1 MSKTFCPLPFN
12 HLYIKPDGSYLP
24 CCRFSDWPDK
34 KVEQIQDYDSL
45 DDVLNKSKW
54 LTNIRE
60 NMLAGKKV
68 KGCRACYIEEEA
80 TDESMRTAEIHSW
93 GDIDNEDY
101 YPPKVSNIEITF
113 GNYCNLACR
122 TCGSSLSTSWEKDDK
137 VLSKLYPDRGVVPR
151 QSVKKEWKPEEFVDV
166 KKLKITGGEPMLHPD
181 FLSFL
186 DTIIASG
193 VSDRMEIQIFTNT
206 SFVPKKHLLE
216 RLCKF
221 KEMGIWLSI
230 DGLGD
235 VQEYTRHNSKWDI
248 VEKSVERWFEFQNE
262 HPKNVYICFAPTITL
277 YNVFYVQDMITW
289 WFEKRDEILKDT
301 SLRTNCT
308 WNVATWPFFNDIKHL
323 PNKGRL
329 TYDLKKF
336 NIKLRKKYEKPA
348 YPYCTLIERILDRLS
363 MEAEPDKLVEFTQ
376 FNKDL
381 DKLRNQKFIETFPE
395 LYEQIKDVWD
405 QTDGKLDK

>member
-12 HLYIKPDGSYLP
+12 HLYVKPDGSYLP
-24 CCRFSDWPDK
+24 CCRFSDWGDE
-34 KVEQIQDYDSL
+34 KVEKLQDYKSL
-45 DDVLNKSKW
+45 DATLNESKW
-54 LTNIRE
+54 LNDIRKD
-60 NMLAGKKV
+60 MISGKKV
-68 KGCRACYIEEEA
+68 KGCRACYIEEDA
-80 TDESMRTAEIHSW
+80 TNESMRTAEINAW
-93 GDIDNEDY
+93 GDIDNFSE
-101 YPPKVSNIEITF
+101 KNLSISNIEITF

-122 TCGSSLSTSWEKDDK
+122 TCGSSLSTAWEEDDK
-137 VLSKLYPDRGVVPR
+137 VLSKLYPDRSVWKR
-151 QSVKKEWKPEEFVDV
+151 QSVKKDWSPEEFINV

-181 FLSFL
+181 FISFL
-186 DTIIASG
+186 DVIIASG
-193 VSDRMEIQIFTNT
+193 VSDRMEVQIFTNT
-206 SFVPKKHLLE
+206 SFVPKKHLLD

-248 VEKSVERWFEFQNE
+248 VEKSTERWLEYQNE
-262 HPKNVYICFAPTITL
+262 YPKNVYINFAPTITL

-289 WFEKRDEILKDT
+289 WFGKRDEILNDT
-301 SLRTNCT
+301 SLYTNCT
-308 WNVATWPFFNDIKHL
+308 WNVSTWPFFNDIKHL

-336 NIKLRKKYEKPA
+336 NIKLRKKYENLS
-348 YPYCTLIERILDRLS
+348 YPYSTLIERILDRLS
-363 MEAEPDKLVEFTQ
+363 KDADPKMLVEFTQ

-381 DKLRNQKFIETFPE
+381 DKLRNQKFTETFPE
-395 LYEQIKDVWD
+395 LYEQIKGVWD